1 MTLLNNLRYFK
12 GHWVYRCV
20 ENFTAHLLTGAAAYT
35 VNHDWDINKIV
46 SDRFILTHP
55 IFDDVLFNKV
65 LGDVLSDKV
74 VDDELFIITTLEDIP
89 VIFFLIRYIFS
100 LMYFLKASFYFLNL
114 VKQQMNYYLIRCR
127 FSFLI

>member
-1 MTLLNNLRYFK
+1 
-12 GHWVYRCV
+12 
-20 ENFTAHLLTGAAAYT
+20 
-35 VNHDWDINKIV
+35 V